1 MEKPL
6 CHSSAVSISSPALGF
21 WTAWECNRLRRNK
34 KNRSWEQPPA
44 GSQGEATRPSLLQ
57 AGWFR
62 ALAARLCQMERAGVR
77 EGTREKKKKA
87 WLSGNF
93 TANCH
98 QRGTATKKGRT
109 WERWCR
115 WSGLILLTPPINIW
129 VSAELQGCS
138 VVSLGLWD
146 CAWLPWK
153 FCLSITNWRLP
164 FFSIYNLNVAFSR
177 KDLAFRRAKYPKLY
191 PKIYQNTQNGY

>member
-77 EGTREKKKKA
+77 EGAREKKKKNLA
-87 WLSGNF
+87 EWQFYSKLSSKRSSHKERKNMRKVMQIKSPDSSDTSHKYLDVSWTARMLCGF
-93 TANCH
+93 TGAMRLCL
-98 QRGTATKKGRT
+98 A
-109 WERWCR
+109 
-115 WSGLILLTPPINIW
+115 
-129 VSAELQGCS
+129 
-138 VVSLGLWD
+138 SLEV
-146 CAWLPWK
+146 
-153 FCLSITNWRLP
+153 LP
-164 FFSIYNLNVAFSR
+164 FHRKLVFALFFNL
-177 KDLAFRRAKYPKLY
+177 
-191 PKIYQNTQNGY
+191 QT